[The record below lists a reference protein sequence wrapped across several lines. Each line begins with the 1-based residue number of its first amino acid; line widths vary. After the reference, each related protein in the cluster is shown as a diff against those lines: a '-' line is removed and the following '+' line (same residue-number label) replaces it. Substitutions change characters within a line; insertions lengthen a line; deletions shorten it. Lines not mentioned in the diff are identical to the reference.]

1 VSGQELECLW
11 GKADCN
17 RLVTVVRRVDCTHG
31 PQAVVAVTRLAERL
45 GIPIEV
51 REIIIQTDE
60 EARLSHRLDSPTVLV
75 AGRDVEPGVRERAT
89 FGVT

>member
-1 VSGQELECLW
+1 
-11 GKADCN
+11 
-17 RLVTVVRRVDCTHG
+17 
-31 PQAVVAVTRLAERL
+31 
-45 GIPIEV
+45 V